1 MKRNALFPVM
11 FYVLIVFLYTSTSIA
26 QTTQITPL
34 QGIFQD
40 IQKLADISNSER
52 FEALKTILSDIHF
65 KFFNAKA
72 QSHAEMQRKTVYN

>member
-1 MKRNALFPVM
+1 MKRNALFPVL
-11 FYVLIVFLYTSTSIA
+11 FYVLIVFLYTSASIA

-34 QGIFQD
+34 QGLLQD
-40 IQKLADISNSER
+40 VQKLADISNPER
-52 FEALKTILSDIHF
+52 FEALKTILSDINF